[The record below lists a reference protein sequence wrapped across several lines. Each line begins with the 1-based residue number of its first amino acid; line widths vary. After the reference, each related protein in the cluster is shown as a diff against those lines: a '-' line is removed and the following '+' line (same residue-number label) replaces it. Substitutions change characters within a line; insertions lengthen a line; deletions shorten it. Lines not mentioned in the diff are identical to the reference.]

1 MRFYADLHIHSK
13 YSRACSKD
21 CDIEHLAWWAR
32 RKGVTVVGTGDFT
45 HPAWRAHLR
54 EVLEPAEP
62 GLLRLRPEYERA
74 VLRTLPTECHTPVRF
89 MLSVEIATIYKYGDY
104 TRKIHHLCYVPDFDA
119 AEEFSRRLG
128 NIGNLGSD
136 GRPILGLDAR
146 DLLEIT
152 LESGAGSYLVPA
164 HIWTPWFA
172 VLGSKA
178 GFDSIGEC
186 YRDLAG
192 HVFALET
199 GLSSDPEMNWRLSA
213 LDGYTLVSHSD
224 AHSPPMLAREATVF
238 DTELDYF
245 AMRRA
250 LETGVGF
257 EGTVEFFPEEGKYH
271 LDGHRKCGVRFDPA
285 ETRRHGRRCPDC
297 GKPLTVG
304 VLNRVDALAD
314 RPEGVRPSGA
324 AGYRNLIPL
333 PEIVGEIRGV
343 GPKSKKVFGEISELT
358 ARHGSELAILED
370 VPVERLR
377 RDSGALAEAIERLRT
392 GVVHREAGFDGEYGT
407 IRVFEPEELP
417 RVRGGGAASLFAD
430 DELTTPTLPDAA
442 GGSGKVGGGVVTTSP
457 PFVDE
462 VTAPLEEQE
471 RESSGAP
478 DILDIPDDAGVD
490 VAPAAG
496 MLAELDAEQ
505 RAAAEVE
512 SGPLMIVAGPGTG
525 KTRTITHRIAHLVV
539 ERNVPASSCLA
550 ITFTRRAAAE
560 MSRRITALV
569 GEQGREVTVA
579 TFHSLG
585 LSIVRDNH
593 AALGLPED
601 VALVDADR
609 RHRILVSLT
618 GDERRARQCVSGLSR
633 ARRGGEVSGEV
644 AELLPGYTAALRRE
658 GLVDFDDLLV
668 LPVELLGADPEL
680 AEWYRRR
687 YRWIS
692 VDEYQD
698 VDEVQYRLLRLL
710 APAAA
715 NLTVIGDPDQAI
727 YGFRGADVGFF
738 LRFEQDYPDAPVRAL
753 TRNYRSGR
761 RIVEG
766 AVRAIRPESLVPERT
781 LRPVGADS
789 DHPIV
794 LHRSSDERAE
804 ARFVARTVDGLLG
817 GATFH
822 SLDSGSA
829 DGYETSSLGFGD
841 IAVVYRT
848 DAQSRVLA
856 EELTRYGFPVQKRS
870 HDPLSAR
877 AGVEPLL
884 RELGYA
890 GRRSGT
896 VLRQLE
902 QAVATVAGTLGE
914 QVEQLHAAVEL
925 LTPLASRFGEDVVG
939 FCREVMLGAEVDAL
953 DPRAD
958 AVSLLTLHAAKGLEY
973 PVVFVTGC
981 EDGLLP
987 LRWPGEQRDDTA
999 EERRLF
1005 FVGMTRAQRRLYLT
1019 RAARRGQASTAG
1031 QRTPSPFLAELGD
1044 TAVRDGDE
1052 GGKRSAARQLSL
1064 L

>member
-74 VLRTLPTECHTPVRF
+74 LERTLPASCRAPVRF

-104 TRKIHHLCYVPDFDA
+104 TRKVHHLCYVPDFEA

-128 NIGNLGSD
+128 AIGNLGSD
-136 GRPILGLDAR
+136 GRPILGLDSR

-152 LESGAGSYLVPA
+152 LESGEGSYLVPA

-178 GFDSIGEC
+178 GFDSVQEC

-199 GLSSDPEMNWRLSA
+199 GLSSDPEMNWRLSG
-213 LDGYTLVSHSD
+213 LDSYTLVSHSD

-250 LETGVGF
+250 LETGEGV

-271 LDGHRKCGVRFDPA
+271 LDGHRKCGVRFDPRD
-285 ETRRHGRRCPDC
+285 TRAHGKRCPEC

-314 RPEGVRPSGA
+314 RQVGVRPAGA
-324 AGYRNLIPL
+324 AGFRNLIPL
-333 PEIVGEIRGV
+333 PEIVGELRGV

-358 ARHGSELAILED
+358 ARHGPELSILED
-370 VPVERLR
+370 VPVESLR
-377 RDSGALAEAIERLRT
+377 GEDPLLAEAVQRLRS
-392 GVVHREAGFDGEYGT
+392 GAVHRQAGFDGEYGT
-407 IRVFEPEELP
+407 IRVFDPEELS
-417 RVRGGGAASLFAD
+417 RMRSGGAVSLF
-430 DELTTPTLPDAA
+430 
-442 GGSGKVGGGVVTTSP
+442 
-457 PFVDE
+457 
-462 VTAPLEEQE
+462 
-471 RESSGAP
+471 
-478 DILDIPDDAGVD
+478 DDAVLSAMSAQARQRGAVPERAEPRPGWSEDSGSSCREEVSAAESWEEPVEAGVEG
-490 VAPAAG
+490 VLAG
-496 MLAELDAEQ
+496 LDPEQ
-505 RAAAEVE
+505 RAAAGAGP
-512 SGPLMIVAGPGTG
+512 GPLMIVAGPGTG
-525 KTRTITHRIAHLVV
+525 KTRTVTHRIAHLVR
-539 ERNVPASSCLA
+539 ERGVPARECLA
-550 ITFTRRAAAE
+550 ITFTRRAAVE
-560 MSRRITALV
+560 MGQRIEALV
-569 GEQGREVTVA
+569 GADGHGVTVA

-585 LSIVRDNH
+585 MELVRDNH
-593 AALGLPED
+593 EALGLPADFGVAD
-601 VALVDADR
+601 VAR
-609 RHRILVSLT
+609 RNGMLARLT
-618 GDERRARQCVSGLSR
+618 GDERSAPRTASEISR
-633 ARRGGEVSGEV
+633 ARRGGEVSEETRRLV
-644 AELLPGYTAALRRE
+644 PRYLEALRAE

-668 LPVELLGADPEL
+668 LPVELLEGDAEL
-680 AEWYRRR
+680 TSWYRQR
-687 YRWIS
+687 YRWVT

-710 APAAA
+710 APEGA

-738 LRFEQDYPDAPVRAL
+738 LRFERDYPHAPVVEL

-761 RIVEG
+761 HIVEG
-766 AVRAIRPESLVPERT
+766 AVRAVRPGSLVADRT
-781 LRPVGADS
+781 LRPVADVRA
-789 DHPIV
+789 HPIV
-794 LHRSSDERAE
+794 VHQASDEHAE
-804 ARFVARTVDGLLG
+804 AGFVARTIDELLG
-817 GATFH
+817 GSSFH
-822 SLDSGSA
+822 SLDSGRTE
-829 DGYETSSLGFGD
+829 GYETGSVGFGD

-848 DAQSRVLA
+848 DAQSHVLR
-856 EELTRYGFPVQKRS
+856 EELVRQGFPVQKRS

-877 AGVEPLL
+877 AGVESLVA
-884 RELGYA
+884 ELGRVSEDEGPVVQRLRGA
-890 GRRSGT
+890 AERLAARVPDEAET
-896 VLRQLE
+896 V
-902 QAVATVAGTLGE
+902 
-914 QVEQLHAAVEL
+914 HAAVEL
-925 LTPLASRFGEDVVG
+925 LRPLASGFGADVEG
-939 FCREVMLGAEVDAL
+939 FRREVLLGAEVDTL

-973 PVVFVTGC
+973 PVVFLVGC

-987 LRWPGEQRDDTA
+987 LRWPGQWEDDDT

-1005 FVGMTRAQRRLYLT
+1005 FVGMTRARQRLYVT
-1019 RAARRGQASTAG
+1019 GAARRGSSERRAL
-1031 QRTPSPFLAELGD
+1031 SPFLSELGD
-1044 TAVRDGDE
+1044 AAVRSSERRD
-1052 GGKRSAARQLSL
+1052 RRRRQRQLTL

>member
-1 MRFYADLHIHSK
+1 MHIHSK

-62 GLLRLRPEYERA
+62 GLLRLRPEYERE
-74 VLRTLPTECHTPVRF
+74 LSRTLPASCHTPVRF
-89 MLSVEIATIYKYGDY
+89 MLSVEIATIYKQGDY
-104 TRKIHHLCYVPDFDA
+104 TRKVHHLCYVPDFEA

-136 GRPILGLDAR
+136 GRPILGLDSR

-152 LESGAGSYLVPA
+152 LESGQGSYLVPA

-178 GFDSIGEC
+178 GFNSIQEC

-192 HVFALET
+192 NIFALET
-199 GLSSDPEMNWRLSA
+199 GLSSDPEMNWRLSG

-250 LETGVGF
+250 LETGRGV

-271 LDGHRKCGVRFDPA
+271 LDGHRKCGIRFDPA
-285 ETRRHGRRCPDC
+285 DTRSHGRLCPEC

-304 VLNRVDALAD
+304 VLNRVDVLAD
-314 RPEGVRPSGA
+314 RDFGVRPSEA

-333 PEIVGEIRGV
+333 PEIIGELRGV
-343 GPKSKKVFGEISELT
+343 GPKSKKVFGEISTLT

-377 RDSGALAEAIERLRT
+377 GDDPLVAEAIERLRS
-392 GVVHREAGFDGEYGT
+392 GSVHREAGFDGEYGR
-407 IRVFEPEELP
+407 IRVFDPDELS
-417 RVRGGGAASLFAD
+417 RLRSRGSVSLFD
-430 DELTTPTLPDAA
+430 DSMLRAA
-442 GGSGKVGGGVVTTSP
+442 ARSPESDSAPRSAAPPEGEPTTSP
-457 PFVDE
+457 PSVGG
-462 VTAPLEEQE
+462 EEGSA
-471 RESSGAP
+471 RPVPAVGA
-478 DILDIPDDAGVD
+478 DAG
-490 VAPAAG
+490 AG
-496 MLAELDAEQ
+496 VLAGLDPDQ
-505 RAAAEVE
+505 RAAAGVR

-525 KTRTITHRIAHLVV
+525 KTRTVTHRLAHLIR
-539 ERNVPASSCLA
+539 ERGVAARECLA
-550 ITFTRRAAAE
+550 ITFTRRAAVELADRLGE
-560 MSRRITALV
+560 LV
-569 GEQGREVTVA
+569 GSEGSEVTVA

-585 LSIVRDNH
+585 MDLVRDNH
-593 AALGLPED
+593 AALGLPEEFG
-601 VALVDADR
+601 VADGRR
-609 RHRILVSLT
+609 RHEILAGLT
-618 GDERRARQCVSGLSR
+618 GDERGARRLGSEISR
-633 ARRGGEVSGEV
+633 ARRGGEVREEV
-644 AELLPGYTAALRRE
+644 GQLLPRYLEALRAE

-668 LPVELLGADPEL
+668 LPVRLLEEDAGLVER
-680 AEWYRRR
+680 YRRR
-687 YRWIS
+687 YPWIT

-710 APAAA
+710 APATA
-715 NLTVIGDPDQAI
+715 NVTVIGDPDQAI

-738 LRFEQDYPDAPVRAL
+738 LRFEQDYPEAPVLEL

-761 RIVEG
+761 HIVEG
-766 AVRAIRPESLVPERT
+766 AVRAIEPGSLVPDRK
-781 LRPVGADS
+781 LHPVGDVAE
-789 DHPIV
+789 HPIV
-794 LHRSSDERAE
+794 VHRASDESAE
-804 ARFVARTVDGLLG
+804 ARFVARTVDELLG
-817 GATFH
+817 GSSFH
-822 SLDSGSA
+822 SLDSGRT
-829 DGYETSSLGFGD
+829 DGYEEGSVGFGD

-848 DAQSRVLA
+848 DAQSRVLR
-856 EELTRYGFPVQKRS
+856 EELVRQGFPVQKRS

-884 RELGYA
+884 NELGYVSED
-890 GRRSGT
+890 GGEVTERLRSAAER
-896 VLRQLE
+896 V
-902 QAVATVAGTLGE
+902 AATVPGE
-914 QVEQLHAAVEL
+914 HDTVHAAVEL
-925 LTPLASRFGEDVVG
+925 LRPLASRFGADVEG
-939 FCREVMLGAEVDAL
+939 FRREVLLGAEVDTL

-973 PVVFVTGC
+973 PVVFLVGC

-987 LRWPGEQRDDTA
+987 LRWPDDQREEHA

-1005 FVGMTRAQRRLYLT
+1005 FVGMTRAQRRLYVT
-1019 RAARRGQASTAG
+1019 RAARRGGSDEG
-1031 QRTPSPFLAELGD
+1031 RQRSPSPFLSELGSS
-1044 TAVRDGDE
+1044 AVRSEE
-1052 GGKRSAARQLSL
+1052 GANKRREQRQLTL

>member
-62 GLLRLRPEYERA
+62 GLLRLRPEYERE
-74 VLRTLPTECHTPVRF
+74 LSRTLPASCHTPVRF
-89 MLSVEIATIYKYGDY
+89 MLSVEIATIYKQGDY
-104 TRKIHHLCYVPDFDA
+104 TRKVHHLCYVPDFEA

-136 GRPILGLDAR
+136 GRPILGLDSR

-152 LESGAGSYLVPA
+152 LESGQGSYLVPA

-178 GFDSIGEC
+178 GFNSVQEC
-186 YRDLAG
+186 YRDLADNI
-192 HVFALET
+192 FALET
-199 GLSSDPEMNWRLSA
+199 GLSSDPEMNWRLSG

-245 AMRRA
+245 AIRRA
-250 LETGVGF
+250 LETGRGV

-271 LDGHRKCGVRFDPA
+271 LDGHRKCGIRFDPA
-285 ETRRHGRRCPDC
+285 DTRDHGRLCPEC

-314 RPEGVRPSGA
+314 RDVGVRPSGA

-333 PEIVGEIRGV
+333 PEIIGELRGV
-343 GPKSKKVFGEISELT
+343 GPKSKKVFGEISALT

-377 RDSGALAEAIERLRT
+377 ADDPLLAEAIERLR
-392 GVVHREAGFDGEYGT
+392 GGSVHRQAGFDGEYGR
-407 IRVFEPEELP
+407 IRVFEPEELS
-417 RVRGGGAASLFAD
+417 RLRSRGSVSLFD
-430 DELTTPTLPDAA
+430 DSVLRAA
-442 GGSGKVGGGVVTTSP
+442 AARPAESDPAARSVAAVEEPTTSP
-457 PFVDE
+457 LPGGE
-462 VTAPLEEQE
+462 HEGSAPVPAG
-471 RESSGAP
+471 GA
-478 DILDIPDDAGVD
+478 DAGEVN
-490 VAPAAG
+490 AG
-496 MLAELDAEQ
+496 AGVLAGLDPDQ
-505 RAAAEVE
+505 RAAAEVR

-525 KTRTITHRIAHLVV
+525 KTRTVTHRLAHLIR
-539 ERNVPASSCLA
+539 ERGVAARECLA
-550 ITFTRRAAAE
+550 ITFTRRAAVELADRLGE
-560 MSRRITALV
+560 LV
-569 GEQGREVTVA
+569 GSQVVEEVSVA

-585 LSIVRDNH
+585 MDIVRDNH
-593 AALGLPED
+593 AALGLPAEFG
-601 VALVDADR
+601 VADGR
-609 RHRILVSLT
+609 RRDEILAGLT
-618 GDERRARQCVSGLSR
+618 GDERGARRLGSEISR
-633 ARRGGEVSGEV
+633 ARRGGEVRQEV
-644 AELLPGYTAALRRE
+644 ERLLPGYLEALRAE

-668 LPVELLGADPEL
+668 LPVRLLEADAGLVE
-680 AEWYRRR
+680 R
-687 YRWIS
+687 YRQRFRWIT

-715 NLTVIGDPDQAI
+715 NVTVIGDPDQAI

-738 LRFEQDYPDAPVRAL
+738 LRFEQDYPDAPVLEL

-761 RIVEG
+761 HIVEG
-766 AVRAIRPESLVPERT
+766 AVRAIEPGSLVPGRQ
-781 LRPVGADS
+781 LRPVGGVAE
-789 DHPIV
+789 HPV
-794 LHRSSDERAE
+794 VVHRASDEHAE
-804 ARFVARTVDGLLG
+804 ARFVARTVDELLG
-817 GATFH
+817 GSSFH
-822 SLDSGSA
+822 SFDSGRT
-829 DGYETSSLGFGD
+829 DGYEAGSIGFGD
-841 IAVVYRT
+841 VAVVYRT
-848 DAQSRVLA
+848 DAQSRVLR
-856 EELTRYGFPVQKRS
+856 EELVRQGFPVQKRS

-877 AGVEPLL
+877 PGVGPLL
-884 RELGYA
+884 DELGYVSE
-890 GRRSGT
+890 GSGEVT
-896 VLRQLE
+896 ERLRAAAE
-902 QAVATVAGTLGE
+902 RVVATVPGE
-914 QVEQLHAAVEL
+914 HDTVHAAVEL
-925 LTPLASRFGEDVVG
+925 LRPLAARFGVDVEG
-939 FCREVMLGAEVDAL
+939 FRREVLLGAEVDAL

-973 PVVFVTGC
+973 PVVFLVGC

-987 LRWPGEQRDDTA
+987 LRWPGEQREDDA

-1005 FVGMTRAQRRLYLT
+1005 FVGVTRAQRRLYVT
-1019 RAARRGQASTAG
+1019 RAARRGGSDEG
-1031 QRTPSPFLAELGD
+1031 RQRFPSPFLSELGSA
-1044 TAVRDGDE
+1044 AVRSEEDG
-1052 GGKRSAARQLSL
+1052 GGRRQQRQLTL